1 MKSFSVKLLLVI
13 LFLTSF
19 LSSVQAQETCA
30 WTKTSANIALNLR
43 LGMTTA
49 EVNAALG
56 GKPKIK
62 NKTRGEYRF
71 FQNYIDDKPPAKLR
85 NVRALYVRF
94 FDGQLYQAEIFY
106 DESFSPSLENFAAL
120 IAQQYSFSLTDF
132 KAEKTKLIVR
142 CGENT
147 LAADDVL
154 NPRIELTNEPI
165 LEKTNKLN
173 EAKK

>member
-1 MKSFSVKLLLVI
+1 MKSFGVKLLLPV

-19 LSSVQAQETCA
+19 LPVIRAQETCA
-30 WTKTSANIALNLR
+30 WTNASANIALDLQ

-49 EVNAALG
+49 EVNNALG

-71 FQNYIDDKPPAKLR
+71 FQNYIDDKPPAKLK
-85 NVRALYVRF
+85 NIRALYLRF
-94 FDGQLYQAEIFY
+94 FDGRLYQAEIFY
-106 DESFSPSLENFAAL
+106 DETFAPSLENFNAL
-120 IAQQYSFSLTDF
+120 IARQFNFSTAAFSFENT
-132 KAEKTKLIVR
+132 KAVIR

-147 LAADDVL
+147 LAADYIL
-154 NPRIELTNEPI
+154 NPRIELTNQTI

-173 EAKK
+173 ESKN